1 MKMTKRRY
9 RHYRI
14 DYRTYNYTLKKYHN
28 LYREI
33 YAENARDA
41 VKMLRSKEC
50 NREFEI
56 VKVWFVD
63 IFGDRNDRFY
73 PRIYVIDKEDYE

>member
-9 RHYRI
+9 RHYII
-14 DYRTYNYTLKKYHN
+14 DYRTYNYTLKKYHY
-28 LYREI
+28 LHREI

-56 VKVWFVD
+56 VKVGLL
-63 IFGDRNDRFY
+63 IFL
-73 PRIYVIDKEDYE
+73 VIEMIDFIHELM

>member
-1 MKMTKRRY
+1 MKMTKRQY
-9 RHYRI
+9 RHNRI

-28 LYREI
+28 LHREI
-33 YAENARDA
+33 YAKNARDA

-63 IFGDRNDRFY
+63 I
-73 PRIYVIDKEDYE
+73 IETIDFIHELM